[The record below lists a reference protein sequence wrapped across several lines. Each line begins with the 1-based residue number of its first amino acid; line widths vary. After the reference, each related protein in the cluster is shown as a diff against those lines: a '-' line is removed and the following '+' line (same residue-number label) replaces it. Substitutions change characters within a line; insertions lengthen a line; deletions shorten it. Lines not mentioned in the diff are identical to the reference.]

1 MKKLVIIVFV
11 AFLGTALFAQSEE
24 PAPKKHDATW
34 HRAVLVDFKPGK
46 VDEAKKIISKFE
58 SAGATAGT
66 PGPQQYWFETGSYD
80 MLLIWDFKGGP
91 SDLEWSWSPDG
102 VKWWNAFV
110 AQEGSED
117 AANKVQD
124 DYNALIAG
132 STSQILRKDK

>member
-1 MKKLVIIVFV
+1 MKKLVLLAFV

-34 HRAVLVDFKPGK
+34 HTVVLVNFKPGK
-46 VDEAKKIISKFE
+46 VEEAKKLISKFE
-58 SAGATAGT
+58 SAGETAGT
-66 PGPQQYWFETGSYD
+66 PKPQQYWFETGSYD
-80 MLLIWDFKGGP
+80 MLLIWNLKNGP

-110 AQEGSED
+110 AQEGSEE

-124 DYNALIAG
+124 DYSALISG
-132 STSQILRKDK
+132 STSQIIRKDK